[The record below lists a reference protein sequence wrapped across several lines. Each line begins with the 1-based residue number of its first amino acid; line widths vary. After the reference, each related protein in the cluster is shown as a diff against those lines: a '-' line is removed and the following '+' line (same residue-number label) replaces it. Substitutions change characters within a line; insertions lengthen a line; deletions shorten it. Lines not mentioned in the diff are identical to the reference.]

1 MNTLF
6 SNPVVQGWSHPSP
19 PAMVSAT
26 RLVVRHLFAC
36 RTGRAQEIYTVFL
49 VALAVVLSPVAGT
62 QLFGDDTLSIGAPG
76 LAGLDFFEKRI
87 RPVLIEHC
95 YQCHSS
101 DAKELKGGLRLD
113 SRDGLRHGGESGQAV
128 VPGSIEKSLLIS
140 AIRYE
145 DFQMPPAGKLPD
157 HVIADFVQWIEMGA
171 PDPRDD
177 ERALPEKGGIDAKAG
192 RDFWAFQPLKGVR
205 ETKSRLLESE
215 SWSHNTIDRFVLA
228 KLQENAL
235 EPNALADRY
244 TLLRR
249 VYLDLIGLPPE
260 PGEIISL
267 IHDDSPNAYEKVVD
281 RLLASPHFG
290 ERWGRHWLDLAQYA
304 DSVGIEQILPN
315 RGAWRYRD
323 YVIGSLNDDKPL
335 DRFFTEQ
342 IAGDLLPYRSDAQ
355 RAEQI
360 VATQFLTQ
368 GPINLINQFKEQLRM
383 DIVDN
388 QIDKV
393 GRVLLGLTLGCA
405 RCHDHKFDP
414 ITQTDYYALAG
425 ILHNVQ
431 VLNGFRGVSGVLS
444 DCLLQPIP
452 ETADQRVE
460 RERLLV
466 IHQQRVSDLEAKLQ
480 SKENELARLEHKNK
494 AFAETKGNQN
504 QIGDTDPSDKNQKDE
519 RQKNIDK
526 LNEEVTKLKKDRT
539 TLVKANDPRPPV
551 VLAASEPTQ
560 PVNARINIRGIAT
573 QLGEEVPRGLP
584 RLLALDPLP
593 QVPPTASGRLQ
604 LAQWL
609 VHHDN
614 PIVPR
619 VFVNRLW
626 HHLMGTGI
634 VRTVDNFGLL
644 GEHPSHPEL
653 LDYLADRLVERDWRI
668 KPSIRD
674 IVLSRTYRLSSDYNP
689 NGWSID
695 PDNRS
700 LWRHRPRRLDGIAI
714 RDSVLKISGDLS
726 TVVGGPTLPPADW
739 NDSPVT
745 KYVQIKNVQLVRE
758 DVVRRR
764 SVYLPLARTSVKF
777 KELEPLLP
785 FDFPSP
791 DQITGARQTSTV
803 PTQMLF
809 LMNAPFFQ
817 DQATILCDRLLA
829 WESGAEVN
837 PVNRIYLTV
846 FGRPASSEEIQ
857 HGLEFVRTI
866 AAETS
871 EAEGDSRRL
880 AFVQLCHAM
889 LISTEFL
896 TYD

>member
-1 MNTLF
+1 M
-6 SNPVVQGWSHPSP
+6 V
-19 PAMVSAT
+19 PAM
-26 RLVVRHLFAC
+26 RLVVRNLFAW
-36 RTGRAQEIYTVFL
+36 RTSRLKGINAVLL
-49 VALAVVLSPVAGT
+49 VALGVLISPATGT
-62 QLFGDDTLSIGAPG
+62 QLFGDDTLSTGPPG
-76 LAGLDFFEKRI
+76 QAGLEFFEKRI

-101 DAKELKGGLRLD
+101 DAEELEGELRLD
-113 SRDGLRHGGESGQAV
+113 SRDGLRRGGESGQAV
-128 VPGSIEKSLLIS
+128 VPGIIETSLLIS

-145 DFQMPPAGKLPD
+145 DFEMPPDGKLPE
-157 HVIADFVQWIEMGA
+157 HTIADFVQWIEMGA
-171 PDPRDD
+171 PDPRD
-177 ERALPEKGGIDAKAG
+177 EEQALTEKGGIDAKAG
-192 RDFWAFQPLKGVR
+192 RDFWAFQPLKGVH
-205 ETKSRLLESE
+205 ETKARLLESE
-215 SWSHNTIDRFVLA
+215 SWSHNMIDRFVLA
-228 KLQENAL
+228 KLQENSL
-235 EPNALADRY
+235 EPNLLADRY

-260 PGEIISL
+260 PEQIAAL
-267 IHDDSPNAYEKVVD
+267 IHDDSPDAYEKVVD
-281 RLLASPHFG
+281 RLLASPQFG

-304 DSVGIEQILPN
+304 DSVGLEAIFPN

-323 YVIGSLNDDKPL
+323 YVIGALNDDKAL

-342 IAGDLLPYRSDAQ
+342 IAGDLLPYNSNAQ

-368 GPINLINQFKEQLRM
+368 GPINLVNQFKEQLRM

-414 ITQTDYYALAG
+414 ITQTEYYALAG
-425 ILHNVQ
+425 IMHNVQ
-431 VLNGFRGVSGVLS
+431 VLDGFRGVSGVFSDWLS
-444 DCLLQPIP
+444 LPIP
-452 ETADQRVE
+452 ETTGQRVE

-466 IHQQRVSDLEAKLQ
+466 IHQQRVSDLEAHIK
-480 SKENELARLEHKNK
+480 SKKNELALLEDEHKP
-494 AFAETKGNQN
+494 FTETK
-504 QIGDTDPSDKNQKDE
+504 DDPEKTGEELQK
-519 RQKNIDK
+519 KIDK
-526 LNEEVTKLKKDRT
+526 LNEEVKKLEKDRT
-539 TLVKANDPRPPV
+539 NLVKANAPLPPV

-573 QLGEEVPRGLP
+573 QLGEEIPRGLP

-626 HHLMGTGI
+626 HHLLGTGI
-634 VRTVDNFGLL
+634 VRTVDNFGLQ
-644 GEHPSHPEL
+644 GERPSHPEL
-653 LDYLADRLVERDWRI
+653 LDYLADRLVERGWRI
-668 KPSIRD
+668 KPLIRD
-674 IVLSRTYRLSSDYNP
+674 IVLSRTYRLSSAYHS

-695 PDNRS
+695 PDNRL

-714 RDSVLKISGDLS
+714 RDSVLKISGDLR
-726 TVVGGPTLPPADW
+726 TVVGGSTLPPADW
-739 NDSPVT
+739 QDTAVEQFEVINDISS
-745 KYVQIKNVQLVRE
+745 VRDE
-758 DVVRRR
+758 VVRRR
-764 SVYLPLARTSVKF
+764 SIYLPVSRTNQKF

-791 DQITGARQTSTV
+791 DEITGARQSSTV
-803 PTQMLF
+803 PTQSLF
-809 LMNAPFFQ
+809 LMNSPFFQ
-817 DQATILCDRLLA
+817 QQARRFSDRLLA
-829 WESGAEVN
+829 WEAEAEEDRI
-837 PVNRIYLTV
+837 NRIYLTA
-846 FGRPASSEEIQ
+846 FGRPASPEETRR
-857 HGLEFVRTI
+857 GLDFVRTVAEDSPDDEKSDSHR
-866 AAETS
+866 AAF
-871 EAEGDSRRL
+871 A
-880 AFVQLCHAM
+880 QLCHAI

-896 TYD
+896 IYD

>member
-26 RLVVRHLFAC
+26 RLVVRNLFAC

-76 LAGLDFFEKRI
+76 LAGLEFFEKRI

-95 YQCHSS
+95 YQCHSN
-101 DAKELKGGLRLD
+101 DAEELKGGLRLD
-113 SRDGLRHGGESGQAV
+113 SRDGVRRGGESGLAV
-128 VPGSIEKSLLIS
+128 VPRSIEKSLLIS

-177 ERALPEKGGIDAKAG
+177 ERVLTEKGGLDARAG
-192 RDFWAFQPLKGVR
+192 QDFWAFQPLKGVR

-260 PGEIISL
+260 PGEIVAL
-267 IHDDSPNAYEKVVD
+267 IHDDSPDAYEKVVD

-304 DSVGIEQILPN
+304 DSVGIEVIFPN

-342 IAGDLLPYRSDAQ
+342 IAGDLLPYKSDAQ

-368 GPINLINQFKEQLRM
+368 GPINLVNQFKEQLRM

-388 QIDKV
+388 QVDKV

-431 VLNGFRGVSGVLS
+431 VLEGWRGASGVFS
-444 DCLLQPIP
+444 DWRLQPIP
-452 ETADQRVE
+452 ETAEQQVE

-466 IHQQRVSDLEAKLQ
+466 IHQQRVSDLEAKLG
-480 SKENELARLEHKNK
+480 SKKNEVAQLESENKTSAGTNNNEENNREEL
-494 AFAETKGNQN
+494 
-504 QIGDTDPSDKNQKDE
+504 QK
-519 RQKNIDK
+519 KIDK
-526 LNEEVTKLKKDRT
+526 LNKEVKKLTQDVT
-539 TLVKANDPRPPV
+539 NLVKANTPRPPA

-560 PVNARINIRGIAT
+560 PVNVRINVRGIAT
-573 QLGEEVPRGLP
+573 QLGDEVPRGFP
-584 RLLALDPLP
+584 GLLTLDPLP

-614 PIVPR
+614 PTVPR

-644 GEHPSHPEL
+644 GERPSHPEL
-653 LDYLADRLVERDWRI
+653 LDYLADRLIKRQWRI
-668 KPSIRD
+668 KPLIRD
-674 IVLSRTYRLSSDYNP
+674 IVLSRTYQLSSDYNSSH
-689 NGWSID
+689 WSID
-695 PDNRS
+695 PDNRL

-726 TVVGGPTLPPADW
+726 TVVGGSTLPPAEW
-739 NDSPVT
+739 RSGAVEQYEQVNAAKEVPEEVA
-745 KYVQIKNVQLVRE
+745 
-758 DVVRRR
+758 RRR
-764 SVYLPLARTSVKF
+764 SIYLPVPRTTQKF
-777 KELEPLLP
+777 KELDPLLA

-791 DQITGARQTSTV
+791 DEITGVRQVSTV
-803 PTQMLF
+803 PTQSLF
-809 LMNAPFFQ
+809 LMNSPFFQ
-817 DQATILCDRLLA
+817 QQARKFSDRLLA
-829 WESGAEVN
+829 WESKDEGDRI
-837 PVNRIYLTV
+837 NRIYLTA
-846 FGRPASSEEIQ
+846 FGRPASPEETRR
-857 HGLEFVRTI
+857 GLHFVRTFT
-866 AAETS
+866 EDS
-871 EAEGDSRRL
+871 SDEDKSDSRRT
-880 AFVQLCHAM
+880 AFVQLCHAI

-896 TYD
+896 IYD